1 MDKKNFIILFCSSNP
16 YIERKTLIVQ
26 EQVDQ
31 TLRDYNLIEKGFKVR
46 IEGVGCSSKS
56 SLAIVHSELAALITE
71 KWKAAVADMEKP
83 KRDIKDLLFQTRNK
97 N

>member
-1 MDKKNFIILFCSSNP
+1 VS
-16 YIERKTLIVQ
+16 V
-26 EQVDQ
+26 
-31 TLRDYNLIEKGFKVR
+31 
-46 IEGVGCSSKS
+46 
-56 SLAIVHSELAALITE
+56 VHSELAALITE